1 MNIRPTGSR
10 LHRTSLFALLI
21 CAGLV
26 WGCGPARDG
35 KTAGSPTSMLPDG
48 PPSGTFEASPIG
60 DRATAGER
68 PRIAHVQIADLD
80 GDGLPD
86 VLVCD
91 ALRDGVSWI
100 RQSPH
105 GSFAETVVASIH
117 APAHV
122 TPIDFD
128 GDGDLDLLVSALGV
142 LMPSNSRTGSVIVL
156 ENDGHQRFTSHVVA
170 DRIARVADAE
180 PGDLDGDGDLDI
192 AIAGFGYDDGE
203 TSWLENKGGWRFE
216 LHTLLRLSGTINTV
230 IADINNDG
238 RPDIVALVSQEWEEI
253 WAFVNEGRG
262 GFTPRMIWG
271 STNPDFGSSWLSLA
285 DMDHDGDVDFL
296 YSNGDAFD
304 YAPANSR
311 PWHGVQWLEN
321 KGQLQFDF
329 HRIAD
334 LSGASSPQ
342 AADLDGDGDLDVV
355 VASANNDWDNPAAPS
370 LVWLENNGRMQFTKH
385 AIASSPTHLITLA
398 AGDLDGN
405 GTPDIVAAGMH
416 INRPFSRMGRVTAW
430 INHGPAAPR

>member
-1 MNIRPTGSR
+1 MRPPGSR
-10 LHRTSLFALLI
+10 LHWTSPFALLV
-21 CAGLV
+21 CAGLLS
-26 WGCGPARDG
+26 GCGRAGDG
-35 KTAGSPTSMLPDG
+35 KAAASPSMLPDG
-48 PPSGTFEASPIG
+48 PPSGSFEASPIG
-60 DRATAGER
+60 ERAKAGER
-68 PRIAHVQIADLD
+68 PRIAHVQIGDLD
-80 GDGLPD
+80 KDGLPD

-91 ALRDGVSWI
+91 ALRDRVSWI
-100 RQSPH
+100 RQYPR
-105 GSFAETVVASIH
+105 GSFTEMVLASVH

-122 TPIDFD
+122 TPIDID
-128 GDGDLDLLVSALGV
+128 GDGDLDLVVAALGV
-142 LMPSNSRTGSVIVL
+142 LMPSNNRTGSVIVM
-156 ENDGHQRFTSHVVA
+156 ENDGHQHFTPHVVA

-180 PGDLDGDGDLDI
+180 PGDLDGDGDIDI
-192 AIAGFGYDDGE
+192 AVAGFGYDDGE
-203 TSWLENKGGWRFE
+203 SGWLENKGGWQFQM
-216 LHTLLRLSGTINTV
+216 HTLLRLSGTINTA

-253 WAFVNEGRG
+253 WAFVNEGPG
-262 GFTPRMIWG
+262 HFTPRMIWG
-271 STNPDFGSSWLSLA
+271 STNPDFGSSWLTLA
-285 DMDHDGDVDFL
+285 DLDHDGDADLL

-304 YAPANSR
+304 YAPSNSR

-334 LSGASSPQ
+334 LPGASSPQ
-342 AADLDGDGDLDVV
+342 AADIDGDGDLDVI

-385 AIASSPTHLITLA
+385 TIATSPTHLITLA

-430 INHGPAAPR
+430 INHGPPAPR